1 MTVATP
7 KPRVRVTSDGKIVPI
22 AGRGGAPVKSYYEG
36 GSMSPRIRGRGS
48 ISVGPNVSIAGNL
61 SVLQARSYNL
71 LRNNGYAAG
80 AQESYVSNMIGSG
93 IRPKWGV
100 PEIQTL
106 WDRWVQVAD
115 ADGLGSFYALQAL
128 AASAQF
134 SAGEVFGRFRYRR
147 LADGLPVPLQLQVLE
162 SAHLDH
168 SHSRFWNNTLIKMG
182 IEFNGI
188 GQRTAYHFW
197 RYHPHEKLTAQFNS
211 RVAVPASEVVHMFRR
226 TRPGQLRGVPELTS
240 VIVRLYEIDA
250 MQDAMLA
257 RQKFAQLF
265 GAFIYRDG
273 SGEEDPV
280 FGTQV
285 QDAFEEEP
293 LSEFVPGAIHYLD
306 SGEKVE
312 FSDPPDIGSSYANW
326 LSTELRAVAQGAG
339 LTYEQLT
346 GDLTGV
352 NYSSIRTGLLEF
364 RRRMEALQAHMIVA
378 QFCRPIAAKWLDL
391 AVAMG
396 MISLPDYDA
405 RRDEYLA
412 IDWVAP
418 RWQWVDP
425 LKEITA
431 DILEVRAGF
440 TPRSE
445 KAAERQWALA
455 DLDRAIKESNDSAD
469 EHEFVLDSDPRRTTR
484 AGLAPARDVLAEEEE
499 AANNSAEE

>member
-1 MTVATP
+1 MKDGQLVPVTGQRGTTP
-7 KPRVRVTSDGKIVPI
+7 K
-22 AGRGGAPVKSYYEG
+22 AYYEG
-36 GSMSPRIRGRGS
+36 GSMAPRIRGRGS
-48 ISVGPNVSIAGNL
+48 ISMGPNVPIASNL

-71 LRNNGYAAG
+71 IRNNGYASG
-80 AQESYVSNMIGSG
+80 AQESYVSNMIGTG
-93 IRPKWGV
+93 IRPKWGN

-106 WDRWVQVAD
+106 WDRWAKDAD

-147 LADGLPVPLQLQVLE
+147 LSDGLPVPLQMQILE

-168 SHSRFWNNTLIKMG
+168 AHSRFWNNTLIKMG

-197 RYHPHEKLTAQFNS
+197 RFHPHEKITSQYNS

-265 GAFIYRDG
+265 GAFVMRDPA
-273 SGEEDPV
+273 SEEDPI
-280 FGTQV
+280 FGNQV
-285 QDAFEEEP
+285 QDAFEDEP

-312 FSDPPDIGSSYANW
+312 FSDPPDIGSSYESW

-364 RRRMEALQAHMIVA
+364 RRRVEALQAHMIVA

-391 AVAMG
+391 AVAFNL
-396 MISLPDYDA
+396 ISLPDYA
-405 RRDEYLA
+405 TRRDEYLA

-445 KAAERQWALA
+445 KAAERQWSLE
-455 DLDRAIKESNDSAD
+455 DLDAAIKESNDSAD
-469 EHEFVLDSDPRRTTR
+469 ANEFVLDSDPRRTTR

-499 AANNSAEE
+499 AQNSEE